1 MEQQRIALN
10 RDTLEESAAGVDPAF
25 PYRAGLCRLHDFP
38 GSTFPWHWHN
48 EVEFF
53 YLREGA
59 LEYHL
64 PGGVTRFE
72 AGDAGFLNAGVLHMT
87 RALPGVPC
95 VQEEHIFLPAFLG
108 GGHGCAIETRYI
120 RPLVQNREVDLLV
133 FRAGT
138 AAAASMAGRMRR
150 ALACYEAGGFGHEAE
165 IRAEMTALWLDV
177 LRAAEPVLA
186 PAGPRADGHPLDDGR
201 IKAMM
206 GYIAAHYGE
215 RLGLSDIAAAALIGE
230 RECCRCFQRQLG
242 LSPVEYLLDYR
253 VSRACELLQTTGE
266 SVTAIGAR
274 CGFSS
279 SSYFGKIFRRK
290 TGCSPREYRV
300 GAHKTG

>member
-1 MEQQRIALN
+1 MKQHKTALN
-10 RDTLEESAAGVDPAF
+10 CDTLEESAAEVDPAF
-25 PYRAGLCRLHDFP
+25 PYRAGLCRLHDLP

-48 EVEFF
+48 EVEIF

-64 PGGVTRFE
+64 PGGATRFE
-72 AGDAGFLNAGVLHMT
+72 AGDAGFVNAGVLHMT

-95 VQEEHIFLPAFLG
+95 VQEEHIFLPSFLG
-108 GGHGCAIETRYI
+108 GVRGGVIENRYI

-138 AAAASMAGRMRR
+138 EAAAAMAGRMRR
-150 ALACYEAGGFGHEAE
+150 AFALSQERGFGYETG
-165 IRAEMTALWLDV
+165 IRSELTALWLDM
-177 LRAAEPVLA
+177 LRAAQPVLSA
-186 PAGPRADGHPLDDGR
+186 AAPRADGHLLDDGR

-206 GYIAAHYGE
+206 RYIAEHYGE
-215 RLGLSDIAAAALIGE
+215 KIGLSDIAAAALIGE

-253 VSRACELLQTTGE
+253 ISRACELLQTTEE
-266 SVTAIGAR
+266 SVTAVGVR

-290 TGCSPREYRV
+290 TGCSPREYRA
-300 GAHKTG
+300 GAHKTV